1 MFESLLGLEA
11 LWLLLPVAAGTGWL
25 AARGATRQTSR
36 KRETGG
42 LRSDYF
48 QGINYLLN
56 EQPDKAIEVFI
67 KLIEV
72 DSETV
77 ETHLA
82 LGNLYRR
89 RGDVDRAIRIHQNLI
104 ARESLNVSQRTEA
117 LLELGQDYMS
127 AGLLDRAEDLFS
139 ELAEDAGYR
148 VQALR
153 QLIDIYEQE
162 KDWPKA
168 IASARKLEKAT
179 GNQLG
184 WIIAHYCCEQ
194 ASRHCG
200 DGEHDRALKHVHQ
213 ARNVHAAW
221 RAGKPDRGRHP
232 CRTGRARAG
241 DHLASAGGGAG
252 PGLPAGDGGPARPV
266 VSGPRSDRRARRI
279 PLEADAA
286 LRLDQRDPDARGHQ
300 ARVPRAAR
308 SDSVHH
314 RAAAPACV
322 GARAR
327 PPARSRDRGPAR
339 FRRDGRASRDSQG
352 TDRGAAVRAAGLQ
365 VQALRISR
373 QVAALA
379 VSELQALDIDPGPSR
394 GSKESDAGFGPVH
407 EPAAPGSSLRST
419 SRRRTKRSRWP
430 GESIRRAAGSR
441 SEWSCST
448 RPVRPS
454 WRACAG
460 SDSTSSSISSGTTSR
475 PSSRAHVGP
484 PPRTEYG

>member
-1 MFESLLGLEA
+1 MMFESLLGLEV

-25 AARGATRQTSR
+25 AARGATRRTSR
-36 KRETGG
+36 KRERGG

-139 ELAEDAGYR
+139 ELAEDADYR

-168 IASARKLEKAT
+168 ITSARRLEKAT

-194 ASRHCG
+194 AGRHCDEG
-200 DGEHDRALKHVHQ
+200 DLDRALKHVQQ
-213 ARNVHAAW
+213 ARNMHAACV
-221 RAGKPDRGRHP
+221 RASLIEADIHADRGEHERAIRSLQRVEEQDP
-232 CRTGRARAG
+232 DFLPETVGRLHRSYQALERIDALDNYLTRLMNRYGWISVTLTLADIKRESCGRREAIRFITERLRQRA
-241 DHLASAGGGAG
+241 SVR
-252 PGLPAGDGGPARPV
+252 GL
-266 VSGPRSDRRARRI
+266 DRLLD
-279 PLEADAA
+279 LEIE
-286 LRLDQRDPDARGHQ
+286 DQRDAGATSEQLEILKGLTGELLFERPVYKCRHCGF
-300 ARVPRAAR
+300 
-308 SDSVHH
+308 
-314 RAAAPACV
+314 PAKSLHWQC
-322 GARAR
+322 
-327 PPARSRDRGPAR
+327 
-339 FRRDGRASRDSQG
+339 
-352 TDRGAAVRAAGLQ
+352 
-365 VQALRISR
+365 
-373 QVAALA
+373 
-379 VSELQALDIDPGPSR
+379 PSC
-394 GSKESDAGFGPVH
+394 KH
-407 EPAAPGSSLRST
+407 WT
-419 SRRRTKRSRWP
+419 
-430 GESIRRAAGSR
+430 SIR
-441 SEWSCST
+441 
-448 RPVRPS
+448 
-454 WRACAG
+454 
-460 SDSTSSSISSGTTSR
+460 SIQG
-475 PSSRAHVGP
+475 VEG
-484 PPRTEYG
+484 E

>member
-25 AARGATRQTSR
+25 AARGTSRQISR

-194 ASRHCG
+194 ASRHCSEG
-200 DGEHDRALKHVHQ
+200 DHDRALKHVQQ
-213 ARNVHAAW
+213 ARTVHAACV
-221 RAGKPDRGRHP
+221 RASLIEADIHAERDEHERAISSLQRVEEQDPDFLPETVGRLDRSYRALDRIDALDEYLSKLMKHYGWISVTLTLADIKRESRGR
-232 CRTGRARAG
+232 REAIRFITERLRQRASVR
-241 DHLASAGGGAG
+241 
-252 PGLPAGDGGPARPV
+252 GL
-266 VSGPRSDRRARRI
+266 DRLLD
-279 PLEADAA
+279 LEIE
-286 LRLDQRDPDARGHQ
+286 DQRDSGAMDEHLEILKGLTAELLFERPVYKCRHCGF
-300 ARVPRAAR
+300 
-308 SDSVHH
+308 
-314 RAAAPACV
+314 PAKSLHWQC
-322 GARAR
+322 
-327 PPARSRDRGPAR
+327 
-339 FRRDGRASRDSQG
+339 
-352 TDRGAAVRAAGLQ
+352 
-365 VQALRISR
+365 
-373 QVAALA
+373 
-379 VSELQALDIDPGPSR
+379 PSC
-394 GSKESDAGFGPVH
+394 KH
-407 EPAAPGSSLRST
+407 WT
-419 SRRRTKRSRWP
+419 
-430 GESIRRAAGSR
+430 SIRPIQGV
-441 SEWSCST
+441 E
-448 RPVRPS
+448 
-454 WRACAG
+454 G
-460 SDSTSSSISSGTTSR
+460 
-475 PSSRAHVGP
+475 
-484 PPRTEYG
+484 E

>member
-1 MFESLLGLEA
+1 MHGEGDRRRRLACRVMVESLLGLEL
-11 LWLLLPVAAGTGWL
+11 LWLLLPVAAGTGWW
-25 AARGATRQTSR
+25 AARSSTRQAVR
-36 KRETGG
+36 NRENRG

-104 ARESLNVSQRTEA
+104 ARESLSVSQRTEA

-139 ELAEDAGYR
+139 ELAEDADYR

-194 ASRHCG
+194 AGRHSRDG
-200 DGEHDRALKHVHQ
+200 DLERALKHVQQ
-213 ARNVHAAW
+213 ARNMHGGCV
-221 RAGKPDRGRHP
+221 RAS
-232 CRTGRARAG
+232 
-241 DHLASAGGGAG
+241 L
-252 PGLPAGDGGPARPV
+252 
-266 VSGPRSDRRARRI
+266 
-279 PLEADAA
+279 LEADIHVERNEHERAIHSLQRVEEQDPDFLPETVGRLHRSYRA
-286 LRLDQRDPDARGHQ
+286 LDRVDALDDYLSKLMNRYGWTSVILTLADIRLESGGRREAVRFITEWLRQRASVRGLDRLLDLEIEDQRGAGGDGEYLEMLKGLTAELLHERPVYKCRHCGF
-300 ARVPRAAR
+300 
-308 SDSVHH
+308 
-314 RAAAPACV
+314 PAKSLHWQC
-322 GARAR
+322 
-327 PPARSRDRGPAR
+327 
-339 FRRDGRASRDSQG
+339 
-352 TDRGAAVRAAGLQ
+352 
-365 VQALRISR
+365 
-373 QVAALA
+373 
-379 VSELQALDIDPGPSR
+379 PSC
-394 GSKESDAGFGPVH
+394 KH
-407 EPAAPGSSLRST
+407 WT
-419 SRRRTKRSRWP
+419 
-430 GESIRRAAGSR
+430 SIRPIQGV
-441 SEWSCST
+441 E
-448 RPVRPS
+448 
-454 WRACAG
+454 G
-460 SDSTSSSISSGTTSR
+460 
-475 PSSRAHVGP
+475 
-484 PPRTEYG
+484 E

>member
-1 MFESLLGLEA
+1 MFESLIGLEV

-25 AARGATRQTSR
+25 AARGATRRTTR
-36 KRETGG
+36 KREGGG

-104 ARESLNVSQRTEA
+104 ARESLSISQRSEA

-139 ELAEDAGYR
+139 ELAEDATYR

-194 ASRHCG
+194 ANRHCREGDLEHALEHVQQARNMHAACVRASLLEADIHADRDEHERAIRSLQRVEEQDPDFLPETVDRLHRSFRALDRMDALDDYLSKLMKRYGWTSVTLTLADIKRESGGCREAIRFVTERLRQRASVRGLDRLLDLEIEDQSGSGSTSEHLEILKGLTAELLFERPVYKCRHCG
-200 DGEHDRALKHVHQ
+200 FPAKSLHWQCPSCKH
-213 ARNVHAAW
+213 W
-221 RAGKPDRGRHP
+221 
-232 CRTGRARAG
+232 T
-241 DHLASAGGGAG
+241 
-252 PGLPAGDGGPARPV
+252 
-266 VSGPRSDRRARRI
+266 
-279 PLEADAA
+279 
-286 LRLDQRDPDARGHQ
+286 
-300 ARVPRAAR
+300 
-308 SDSVHH
+308 
-314 RAAAPACV
+314 
-322 GARAR
+322 
-327 PPARSRDRGPAR
+327 
-339 FRRDGRASRDSQG
+339 
-352 TDRGAAVRAAGLQ
+352 
-365 VQALRISR
+365 
-373 QVAALA
+373 
-379 VSELQALDIDPGPSR
+379 
-394 GSKESDAGFGPVH
+394 
-407 EPAAPGSSLRST
+407 
-419 SRRRTKRSRWP
+419 
-430 GESIRRAAGSR
+430 SIRPIQGV
-441 SEWSCST
+441 E
-448 RPVRPS
+448 
-454 WRACAG
+454 G
-460 SDSTSSSISSGTTSR
+460 
-475 PSSRAHVGP
+475 
-484 PPRTEYG
+484 E

>member
-1 MFESLLGLEA
+1 MFESLFGLEA

-36 KRETGG
+36 KRETGS

-139 ELAEDAGYR
+139 ELAEDDGYR

-168 IASARKLEKAT
+168 IVSARKLEKAT

-194 ASRHCG
+194 ARRHCVEG
-200 DGEHDRALKHVHQ
+200 DHVRALKHVQQ
-213 ARNVHAAW
+213 ARHVHAACV
-221 RAGKPDRGRHP
+221 RAS
-232 CRTGRARAG
+232 
-241 DHLASAGGGAG
+241 L
-252 PGLPAGDGGPARPV
+252 
-266 VSGPRSDRRARRI
+266 I
-279 PLEADAA
+279 EADIQAELGEHERAISA
-286 LRLDQRDPDARGHQ
+286 LQRVEEQDSDFLPETVGRLSRSFRALDRIGALDEYLSKLMRRYGWISVTLTLADIKRTAHGRREAIRFLTERLRQRASVRGLDRLLDLEIEDQRD
-300 ARVPRAAR
+300 
-308 SDSVHH
+308 SDSIEEHLEILKGLTAELLFD
-314 RAAAPACV
+314 RPAYKCRHC
-322 GARAR
+322 GF
-327 PPARSRDRGPAR
+327 PAKSLHW
-339 FRRDGRASRDSQG
+339 QC
-352 TDRGAAVRAAGLQ
+352 
-365 VQALRISR
+365 
-373 QVAALA
+373 
-379 VSELQALDIDPGPSR
+379 PSC
-394 GSKESDAGFGPVH
+394 KHWA
-407 EPAAPGSSLRST
+407 
-419 SRRRTKRSRWP
+419 
-430 GESIRRAAGSR
+430 SIRPIQGV
-441 SEWSCST
+441 E
-448 RPVRPS
+448 
-454 WRACAG
+454 G
-460 SDSTSSSISSGTTSR
+460 
-475 PSSRAHVGP
+475 
-484 PPRTEYG
+484 E